1 MLDGIKQVKMGNTI
15 GDISKAIEKRL
26 MANNLRPVWSLTG
39 HGVGRELHELPFI
52 PCFSADDKSQELVI
66 GAGFVLAVEV
76 MFTTGSGEIKQ
87 DNDGWTLRT
96 EDAKIAG
103 LWEETVAVTGDG
115 PVVIT

>member
-1 MLDGIKQVKMGNTI
+1 VSMSEFITKD
-15 GDISKAIEKRL
+15 
-26 MANNLRPVWSLTG
+26 
-39 HGVGRELHELPFI
+39 FI